1 MGQQGIWTI
10 GHGDE
15 PSRQVT
21 TGLQQQTT
29 EDVMETALEQV
40 RNQQQATWNKFSA
53 GWKKW
58 DDLVLSWIGP
68 VADALLDAAKLTPTS
83 HLLDVASG
91 TGEPG
96 LTAAARIPQGKV
108 TITDLAEKM
117 LLVAEEN
124 A

>member
-1 MGQQGIWTI
+1 MDGQGVRTF
-10 GHGDE
+10 GHGAL
-15 PSRQVT
+15 SASQVIT
-21 TGLQQQTT
+21 RVRAQTT

-40 RNQQQATWNKFSA
+40 RDQQQATWNKFSA

-68 VADALLDAAKLTPTS
+68 VAEALLDAAKLKPTS

-96 LTAAARIPQGKV
+96 LTAAARIPQGRV
-108 TITDLAEKM
+108 MVPD
-117 LLVAEEN
+117 
-124 A
+124 